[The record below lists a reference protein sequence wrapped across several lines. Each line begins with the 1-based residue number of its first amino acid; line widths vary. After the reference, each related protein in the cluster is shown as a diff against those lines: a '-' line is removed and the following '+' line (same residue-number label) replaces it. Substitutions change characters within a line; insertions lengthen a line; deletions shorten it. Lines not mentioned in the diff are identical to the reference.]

1 MKPIL
6 IVDDEVAIAQLIAM
20 TLARM
25 GYTCQM
31 AFDLS
36 LIHI

>member
-1 MKPIL
+1 MRS
-6 IVDDEVAIAQLIAM
+6 VDIGAVEAD
-20 TLARM
+20 TLPDVS
-25 GYTCQM
+25 GM